1 MAGFRYE
8 ALAATG
14 RVQKGVI
21 ESDNARQARAWLREQ
36 GLTPVEV
43 EPIAQGTPEGRGQKS
58 AAPRRTGLRRL
69 SASALALITRQL
81 STLLGA
87 GLTVEQTMN
96 ALIEQAESEGQ
107 RQLLAAIRSDV
118 LAGQPL
124 ARSLANQKNIFP
136 EVYRTL
142 VDAGERSGKLPE
154 VLMRL
159 ADYTEDRE
167 VLRGKVQLAFIYPAL
182 VTLVAICVVTGLLTY
197 VVPQVVKVFQNT
209 NQTLPF
215 LTRAMIWTSDA
226 LRHGWPF
233 IIGAIVAVVLVFRS
247 LMKFPATRSRWQ
259 RMLLKLPLVGPLYRG
274 MNVARLASTLA
285 ILVGSRVPLLT
296 SLKAGTGVVTAI
308 PMRDALDEAGQR
320 VQEGASLS
328 RALAVSK
335 LFPALMVHMI
345 ASGEASGRLA
355 EMLERTAT
363 QQSRE
368 LERRIDAFVTL
379 LEPLM
384 ILVMGGVVL
393 VIVLA
398 ILLPIFELNQI
409 IR

>member
-14 RVQKGVI
+14 RVQRGVI

-43 EPIAQGTPEGRGQKS
+43 EPISPAAEKS
-58 AAPRRTGLRRL
+58 AANAPRRGAIRRMGTG
-69 SASALALITRQL
+69 ALALITRQL

-87 GLTVEQTMN
+87 GLTVEQTLN
-96 ALIEQAESEGQ
+96 ALIEQAETEGQ
-107 RQLLAAIRSDV
+107 RQLLAGVRSDV

-124 ARSLANQKNIFP
+124 ARALTNHKNIFP

-142 VDAGERSGKLPE
+142 VDAGERSGKLPD

-159 ADYTEDRE
+159 ADYTEDRD

-182 VTLVAICVVTGLLTY
+182 VTLVATAVVVGLLTY

-215 LTRAMIWTSDA
+215 LTRAMIWLSDA
-226 LRHGWPF
+226 LRSGWPF
-233 IIGAIVAVVLVFRS
+233 LAGGIVAGVLLVRS
-247 LMKFPATRSRWQ
+247 MLRIPATRKRWQ
-259 RMLLKLPLVGPLYRG
+259 RLLLRLPIIGPLYRG

-296 SLKAGTGVVTAI
+296 SLKAGSGVVTAI
-308 PMRDALDEAGQR
+308 PMRDALEEAAQR

-328 RALAVSK
+328 RALAASK

-345 ASGEASGRLA
+345 ASGESSGRLA

-363 QQSRE
+363 QQGRE
-368 LERRIDAFVTL
+368 LERRIDAMVTL

-384 ILVMGGVVL
+384 ILVMGGIVL
-393 VIVLA
+393 LIVLA